1 MYIIK
6 IIIID
11 LKNVAKILNE
21 YNKEKKFI
29 NYYENNNLVAYCEKE
44 YTKLYKNNQL
54 VEYRN

>member
-1 MYIIK
+1 MK

-21 YNKEKKFI
+21 QNKEKKFI
-29 NYYENNNLVAYCEKE
+29 DYYENNKLVAYCEKE